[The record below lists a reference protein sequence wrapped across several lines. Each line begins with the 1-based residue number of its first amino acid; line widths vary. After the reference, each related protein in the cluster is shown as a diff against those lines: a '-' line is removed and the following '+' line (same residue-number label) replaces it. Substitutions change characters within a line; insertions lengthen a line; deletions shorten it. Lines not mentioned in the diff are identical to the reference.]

1 MADAMVTARM
11 SAQKKEAG
19 NKVFDALGTN
29 ASKAINSFYDYVI
42 QNKKLPFS
50 EKRELGLHKYSK
62 EQIAEAKAFVDSLV
76 LPPDNR
82 FANMTL
88 DEIKH
93 ERLAAKGLL

>member
-19 NKVFDALGTN
+19 NKAFELLGTN
-29 ASKAINSFYDYVI
+29 ASKAINGFYDYVI
-42 QNKKLPFS
+42 QNKKLPYA
-50 EKRELGLHKYSK
+50 EKKEYGLHKYSS

-76 LPPDNR
+76 LPADNR

-93 ERLAAKGLL
+93 ERLASKGLL

>member
-19 NKVFDALGTN
+19 NKVFDALGIN

-82 FANMTL
+82 FANMTTK
-88 DEIKH
+88 EAKEH
-93 ERLAAKGLL
+93 RLKAKGLM